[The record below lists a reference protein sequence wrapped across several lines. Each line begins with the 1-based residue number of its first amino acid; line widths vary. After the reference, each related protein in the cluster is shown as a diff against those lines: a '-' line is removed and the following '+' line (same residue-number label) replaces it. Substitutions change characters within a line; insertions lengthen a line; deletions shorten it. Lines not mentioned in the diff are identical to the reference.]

1 MIRSKFAQLSLKN
14 KFFFSILIVI
24 LLISG
29 TIALLARWILIS
41 GLTQELE
48 MRGTAIAHSV
58 ATRGTEY
65 ILEND
70 TAHLL
75 TVLFDEKQLHER
87 RNLVAYIYVEGK
99 DKKILSHTFTMPFP
113 KELRGINPVGRRS
126 EKSVQIVPFGGHE
139 AYDIAVPI
147 KEGIYRIGTVHVGL
161 SKVHIDN
168 LVGKLRAMFLG
179 FISAVIIIT
188 FWVSHRLAK
197 YIADPVMALTKMS
210 DDLSRGN
217 FTTAEILNADELIDC
232 PAFHDTDLP
241 CWHFDEQM
249 RSHDGKPTE
258 RPHRCKKCAFYNEA
272 KDGDEVQQLTTSFR
286 NMVWS
291 IRLYR
296 RRLQESES
304 TYRSLFRSG
313 PDPIFVVDVLS
324 EKLVDV
330 NPRTEEVYGYSRDE
344 LVGMSYATLG
354 EEHAKECF
362 EYFSNDER
370 CAEAMKSARVVHLKN
385 GRIPMYVNVTACLI
399 SYRTRPAIIVA
410 TTDVTDLVEK
420 DAQLIQ
426 ASKMKSLGEMS
437 TGVAHELNQPLNAIR
452 MGSDF
457 LTMVHEQ
464 KLDIPQEQYT
474 QVVTEISTQVDRASD
489 IINTLRSF
497 GRKADLL
504 LEDVNLNEPVG
515 AVVSLLSR
523 QFLIEDVH
531 IVTELDPELPIV
543 TAQHNKL
550 QQVLL
555 NLVINARDAIVER
568 SEEEGTEVRGR
579 ILIRT
584 EYDEDGVSVSV
595 EDNGTGIPDHVAE
608 KVFEP
613 FFTTKATGQGMGLG
627 LAISYGI
634 VREYGGE
641 LSITSAVG
649 TGSCFT
655 VRFPRYHVAVAANQG

>member
-70 TAHLL
+70 TDHLL
-75 TVLFDEKQLHER
+75 NVLFDEKQLNER

-99 DKKILSHTFTMPFP
+99 NGKILSHTFTTPFP
-113 KELRGINPVGRRS
+113 KRLKGVNPVTERV
-126 EKSVQIVPFGGHE
+126 EKSVEVVPLGEHE

-147 KEGIYRIGTVHVGL
+147 KEGIYQIGTVHVGL
-161 SKVHIDN
+161 SKAHIDN

-188 FWVSHRLAK
+188 FWVSHRLTK
-197 YIADPVMALTKMS
+197 YIADPVMTLTKIS

-217 FTTAEILNADELIDC
+217 FSSSDLVNTEEQIAC

-241 CWHFDEQM
+241 CWHFDEQ
-249 RSHDGKPTE
+249 RAGSKAGA
-258 RPHRCKKCAFYNEA
+258 RPHRCKKCAFYNEPS
-272 KDGDEVQQLTTSFR
+272 DGDEVQQLTTSFR

-313 PDPIFVVDVLS
+313 PDPIFVVDVLTQ
-324 EKLVDV
+324 KLVDA
-330 NPRTEEVYGYSRDE
+330 NPRTEEIYGYSRDE
-344 LVGMSYATLG
+344 LVGMRYSVLG

-362 EYFSNDER
+362 EYFNNDEL
-370 CAEAMKSARVVHLKN
+370 CAEAMKSARVVHLRN
-385 GRIPMYVNVTACLI
+385 GNIPMYVNVTACLI

-464 KLDIPQEQYT
+464 GIEIPQEQYV

-515 AVVSLLSR
+515 SVVSLLSR

-531 IVTELDPELPIV
+531 IVTELDPALPYI

-568 SEEEGTEVRGR
+568 NEDGSDVRGR

-584 EYDEDGVSVSV
+584 EYDDEGVSVSV

-641 LSITSAVG
+641 LNIQSAVG
-649 TGSCFT
+649 DGTCFT
-655 VRFPRYHVAVAANQG
+655 VRFPRQEVALAAN

>member
-29 TIALLARWILIS
+29 AIALLARWILIS

-75 TVLFDEKQLHER
+75 NVLFDEKQLHER
-87 RNLVAYIYVEGK
+87 RHLVAYIFVEGK
-99 DKKILSHTFTMPFP
+99 KGKILSHTFTTPFP
-113 KELRGINPVGRRS
+113 KDLKGINPVS
-126 EKSVQIVPFGGHE
+126 KTMEKSVRIVPLGGHE

-161 SKVHIDN
+161 SKAHIDN

-188 FWVSHRLAK
+188 FWVSHRMAK
-197 YIADPVMALTKMS
+197 YIADPVMTLTKMS

-217 FTTAEILNADELIDC
+217 FSSSEIVNSGELAHC

-241 CWHFDEQM
+241 CWHFDDQ
-249 RSHDGKPTE
+249 RGGQNKIVT
-258 RPHRCKKCAFYNEA
+258 RPHRCKKCAFYNEPG
-272 KDGDEVQQLTTSFR
+272 DGDEIQQLTSSFR

-313 PDPIFVVDVLS
+313 PDPIFVVDVMS
-324 EKLVDV
+324 QKLVDA
-330 NPRTEEVYGYSRDE
+330 NPRTEEVYGYTRDE
-344 LVGMSYATLG
+344 LVGMKYSVLG

-362 EYFSNDER
+362 EYFKNDEL
-370 CAEAMKSARVVHLKN
+370 CAEAMKSARVVHLRKGN
-385 GRIPMYVNVTACLI
+385 VPMYVNVTACLI
-399 SYRTRPAIIVA
+399 SYRTRPAIIVS

-464 KLDIPQEQYT
+464 NIDIPQEQYA

-515 AVVSLLSR
+515 SVVSLLSR

-531 IVTELDPELPIV
+531 IVTELDPTLPIV

-568 SEEEGTEVRGR
+568 NEKEGTGVRGR

-584 EYDEDGVSVSV
+584 EYDDTGVSVSV
-595 EDNGTGIPDHVAE
+595 EDNGAGIPEHVVE

-634 VREYGGE
+634 VREYCGE
-641 LSITSAVG
+641 LTIQSAVG
-649 TGSCFT
+649 EGTSFT
-655 VRFPRYHVAVAANQG
+655 VRFPHRDMAVAANQG

>member
-70 TAHLL
+70 TDHLL
-75 TVLFDEKQLHER
+75 SVLFDEKQLYER

-99 DKKILSHTFTMPFP
+99 NGKVMSHTFTTPFP
-113 KELRGINPVGRRS
+113 KRLKGINPVTHKV
-126 EKSVQIVPFGGHE
+126 EKSVEIVPFGGHE

-147 KEGIYRIGTVHVGL
+147 KEGIYQIGTVHVGL
-161 SKVHIDN
+161 SKAHIDN

-197 YIADPVMALTKMS
+197 YIADPVMTLTKIS

-217 FTTAEILNADELIDC
+217 FSSSDLINTEEQIAC

-241 CWHFDEQM
+241 CWHFDEQRM
-249 RSHDGKPTE
+249 GSGKTE
-258 RPHRCKKCAFYNEA
+258 ARPHRCKKCAFYNEPS
-272 KDGDEVQQLTTSFR
+272 DGDEVQQLTTSFR

-296 RRLQESES
+296 RRLQESEN

-313 PDPIFVVDVLS
+313 PDPIFVVDVQTR
-324 EKLVDV
+324 KLVDA
-330 NPRTEEVYGYSRDE
+330 NPRTEELYGYTRDE
-344 LVGMSYATLG
+344 LVGMPYSVLG

-362 EYFSNDER
+362 EYFGNDEL
-370 CAEAMKSARVVHLKN
+370 CAEAMKSARIVHLRKD
-385 GRIPMYVNVTACLI
+385 GIPMYVNLTACLI

-410 TTDVTDLVEK
+410 TTDVTDIVEK

-457 LTMVHEQ
+457 LSMVHEQ
-464 KLDIPQEQYT
+464 GIEIPPEQYV

-515 AVVSLLSR
+515 SVVSLLSR

-531 IVTELDPELPIV
+531 IVTELDSELPYI

-568 SEEEGTEVRGR
+568 NEDGRDVRGR

-584 EYDEDGVSVSV
+584 EYDDDGVSVSV

-641 LSITSAVG
+641 LSILSTVG
-649 TGSCFT
+649 EGTCFT
-655 VRFPRYHVAVAANQG
+655 VRFPRQEVARVAN

>member
-41 GLTQELE
+41 GLTSELE

-70 TAHLL
+70 TDHLL
-75 TVLFDEKQLHER
+75 NVLFDEKQLNER

-99 DKKILSHTFTMPFP
+99 DGKILSHTFTTPFP
-113 KELRGINPVGRRS
+113 KRLKGVNPVS
-126 EKSVQIVPFGGHE
+126 ESGVKSVEVVPLGEHE

-147 KEGIYRIGTVHVGL
+147 KEGIYQIGTVHVGL
-161 SKVHIDN
+161 SKAHIDS

-197 YIADPVMALTKMS
+197 YIADPVMTLTKIS

-217 FTTAEILNADELIDC
+217 FSSSDLVNTEEDVAC

-241 CWHFDEQM
+241 CWHFDEQ
-249 RSHDGKPTE
+249 RAGANKSGV
-258 RPHRCKKCAFYNEA
+258 RPHRCKKCAFYNEPGE
-272 KDGDEVQQLTTSFR
+272 GDEVQQLTTSFR

-313 PDPIFVVDVLS
+313 PDPIFVVDVLTQ
-324 EKLVDV
+324 KLVDA
-330 NPRTEEVYGYSRDE
+330 NPRTEEIYGYTRDE
-344 LVGMSYATLG
+344 LVGMRYSDLA

-362 EYFSNDER
+362 EYFNNDEL
-370 CAEAMKSARVVHLKN
+370 CAEAMKVARIVHLRKGN
-385 GRIPMYVNVTACLI
+385 IPMYVNLTACLI

-464 KLDIPQEQYT
+464 GIEIPEEQYV

-515 AVVSLLSR
+515 SVVSLLSR
-523 QFLIEDVH
+523 QFRIEDVH
-531 IVTELDPELPIV
+531 IVTELDPSLPYV

-568 SEEEGTEVRGR
+568 HEEDAGVRGR

-584 EYDEDGVSVSV
+584 EYDDEGVSVSV
-595 EDNGTGIPDHVAE
+595 EDNGTGIPEHVAE

-634 VREYGGE
+634 VREFGGE
-641 LSITSAVG
+641 LSIQSAVG
-649 TGSCFT
+649 EGTCFT
-655 VRFPRYHVAVAANQG
+655 VRFPRQEVALVAN

>member
-1 MIRSKFAQLSLKN
+1 MIRAKFAQLSLKN

-58 ATRGTEY
+58 ATRGAEF

-70 TAHLL
+70 TDHLL
-75 TVLFDEKQLHER
+75 NVLFDEKQLHER
-87 RNLVAYIYVEGK
+87 KHLVAYIYVEGK
-99 DKKILSHTFTMPFP
+99 NGAVLSHTFTTPFP
-113 KELRGINPVGRRS
+113 KRLKGVNPVTERV
-126 EKSVQIVPFGGHE
+126 EKSVRIVPFGGHE

-147 KEGIYRIGTVHVGL
+147 KEGIYQIGTVHVGL
-161 SKVHIDN
+161 SKAHIDS

-188 FWVSHRLAK
+188 FWVSHRMAK
-197 YIADPVMALTKMS
+197 YIADPVMTLTQIS

-217 FTTAEILNADELIDC
+217 FSSSDLINTEEQLEC

-241 CWHFDEQM
+241 CWHFDEQREGESKSEM
-249 RSHDGKPTE
+249 
-258 RPHRCKKCAFYNEA
+258 RPHRCKKCAFYNQA
-272 KDGDEVQQLTTSFR
+272 SDGDEVQQLTTSFR

-324 EKLVDV
+324 KKLVDA
-330 NPRTEEVYGYSRDE
+330 NPRTEELYGYTREE
-344 LVGMSYATLG
+344 LVGMPYAAFG
-354 EEHAKECF
+354 EEQAKECF
-362 EYFSNDER
+362 EFFSNDEL
-370 CAEAMKSARVVHLKN
+370 CSEAMKAPRVVHLRKGN
-385 GRIPMYVNVTACLI
+385 IPMYVNVTACFI

-464 KLDIPQEQYT
+464 GIDIPQEQYA

-515 AVVSLLSR
+515 SVVSLLSR

-531 IVTELDPELPIV
+531 IVTELDPELPYI

-568 SEEEGTEVRGR
+568 NEEGAEVRGR

-584 EYDEDGVSVSV
+584 EYDDEGVSVSV

-641 LSITSAVG
+641 LSIQSAVG
-649 TGSCFT
+649 DGTCFT
-655 VRFPRYHVAVAANQG
+655 VRFPRQEVALAAN